1 MHKQTNTNT
10 NTHAYDTM
18 QNMQLMLSLVVNYS
32 TIYSRN
38 FHSAISACVC
48 VSVCMCVRE
57 WLSPRDKDKYHI
69 CMRVFTCLYHEQ
81 QQGDQQE
88 RRDRQWERE
97 HERTLSRSASISHSF
112 FLSRTRAHTTVDRSA
127 VAAAVDTVRLNC
139 LCTIWK
145 WFTLFIDLHAKLSS
159 YCKLIYCRS

>member
-10 NTHAYDTM
+10 NTHTHAYDTM

-57 WLSPRDKDKYHI
+57 
-69 CMRVFTCLYHEQ
+69 
-81 QQGDQQE
+81 
-88 RRDRQWERE
+88 
-97 HERTLSRSASISHSF
+97 
-112 FLSRTRAHTTVDRSA
+112 
-127 VAAAVDTVRLNC
+127 
-139 LCTIWK
+139 
-145 WFTLFIDLHAKLSS
+145 
-159 YCKLIYCRS
+159 